1 MSRIHSFKHL
11 SSLSIPT
18 RLALG
23 LLIVAL
29 GTMFVIPSLAQPGNP
44 ALDPPRN
51 SHTAPLT
58 TTVSITYDEPM
69 DPTTVTS
76 HTFAVHG
83 MQSGLVTQTH
93 GVVNGGYT
101 IVVTPT
107 HAFFPGELVYA
118 IATTQTADITGT
130 HPLHPHA
137 VAVQRRRNYQSL
149 RGGL

>member
-1 MSRIHSFKHL
+1 MSHNHSFKHL
-11 SSLSIPT
+11 SFLSILA

-44 ALDPPRN
+44 VLDPPRN

-76 HTFAVHG
+76 PPLP
-83 MQSGLVTQTH
+83 S
-93 GVVNGGYT
+93 
-101 IVVTPT
+101 
-107 HAFFPGELVYA
+107 
-118 IATTQTADITGT
+118 TACN
-130 HPLHPHA
+130 PA
-137 VAVQRRRNYQSL
+137 W
-149 RGGL
+149 